1 MKRTEEGK
9 KKKIGRGK
17 TNLYDSMT
25 AHQKGRPPPRCAP
38 ALAICPGSLL
48 TFSPTAVRQPPVAGV
63 GPTNQDARITQSA
76 NVAPGEVGS

>member
-1 MKRTEEGK
+1 MRRKERKREK
-9 KKKIGRGK
+9 KRERGK

-25 AHQKGRPPPRCAP
+25 ARQKGRPPPRCAP

-63 GPTNQDARITQSA
+63 HATNQGARITQTA